1 MSSFSAWLNTVEGNK
16 EKQEKNTIN
25 EARRKGTV
33 DELLRADK
41 AKKMKLVS
49 NLIDKAAVPLKAM
62 KDYSDVSQTLAGMVA
77 VVVHRSKVDD
87 EKKKNLPQFNE
98 YTQVEL
104 DDALLGM
111 DTDELKEVSAVL
123 LGNARN
129 VITWHHR
136 AAAAFLYLHPAIY
149 GAGDVNYRIEKCA
162 KAVGVSSVTFRSWT
176 SLQNDGHH

>member
-1 MSSFSAWLNTVEGNK
+1 MHRHVRALTHTCTNPNNGSRSFLHKTHGAQNGGRILHNGTDRSVPTDTMSSFSAWLNTVEGNK

-77 VVVHRSKVDD
+77 VVVHRSEADD
-87 EKKKNLPQFNE
+87 EKKRRTCLSP
-98 YTQVEL
+98 TS
-104 DDALLGM
+104 
-111 DTDELKEVSAVL
+111 T
-123 LGNARN
+123 
-129 VITWHHR
+129 
-136 AAAAFLYLHPAIY
+136 P
-149 GAGDVNYRIEKCA
+149 IE
-162 KAVGVSSVTFRSWT
+162 RYM
-176 SLQNDGHH
+176 